1 MADDY
6 FTKAEKIKQKV
17 RNLDWEKKIKLLEKD
32 FEDKKFSKEEFLD
45 KKRQVYS
52 EVLDQMSEI
61 NQEKMKLNK
70 DHSAEPI
77 EDDYLSD
84 EDLEIFQ
91 EQLTPFQYMSLT
103 KDYLGEFDS
112 QDIVFSDD
120 FRKFENLE
128 NFVHWECVKKI
139 EKLRIH
145 NNYFSCEFMDKN
157 ELVIKDIAC
166 LNELSKLEEL
176 VFDDEGN
183 LGDRIK
189 VDYFSSKQLSNIKQL
204 EIHGLWDLSFLQNS
218 FSDNH
223 NIYETLEI
231 IKNDLKTL
239 ERAVYSGSIEATTST
254 NEQSNIELDSNSED
268 VLTRHLLKLS
278 EVEDQFR
285 QLTNKF
291 EEINFKL
298 DKLSNRLSKIQAD
311 NQIRFQDIESA
322 ITSGAIT
329 TQLSS
334 KPKTDSKSEIL
345 PGSSQPQD
353 LGSISYK
360 DTETSETSQQ
370 IQSVNTT
377 ATVLTETFQAE
388 EKILP
393 QELSP
398 KKQYEF
404 ATSFLKVGDYSTAE
418 RAFREFVLSNSE
430 HELAGSAQYWYAET
444 FRIRQLY
451 TDAASAYLEG
461 YQKYP
466 KGNKAPINLL
476 KLGVSMV
483 QIGEKDQ
490 GCKMIN
496 GVELQY
502 PKANQS
508 VIQKAKYESKKFE
521 CIKEDS

>member
-1 MADDY
+1 M
-6 FTKAEKIKQKV
+6 KII
-17 RNLDWEKKIKLLEKD
+17 LKLLIL
-32 FEDKKFSKEEFLD
+32 KFFL
-45 KKRQVYS
+45 
-52 EVLDQMSEI
+52 LF
-61 NQEKMKLNK
+61 N
-70 DHSAEPI
+70 
-77 EDDYLSD
+77 
-84 EDLEIFQ
+84 
-91 EQLTPFQYMSLT
+91 
-103 KDYLGEFDS
+103 
-112 QDIVFSDD
+112 
-120 FRKFENLE
+120 
-128 NFVHWECVKKI
+128 NFA
-139 EKLRIH
+139 
-145 NNYFSCEFMDKN
+145 F
-157 ELVIKDIAC
+157 A
-166 LNELSKLEEL
+166 
-176 VFDDEGN
+176 
-183 LGDRIK
+183 
-189 VDYFSSKQLSNIKQL
+189 
-204 EIHGLWDLSFLQNS
+204 
-218 FSDNH
+218 DNH
-223 NIYETLEI
+223 NIYEVLEI
-231 IKNDLKTL
+231 IKNDLRTL
-239 ERAVYSGSIEATTST
+239 EKAVYSGSIDIQTQTG
-254 NEQSNIELDSNSED
+254 SNLSSEIDSNSED

-311 NQIRFQDIESA
+311 NQIRFQDIESNLN
-322 ITSGAIT
+322 SSKDS
-329 TQLSS
+329 TQLTS
-334 KPKTDSKSEIL
+334 KPKTDNDNVL

-370 IQSVNTT
+370 IQSVDTT
-377 ATVLTETFQAE
+377 ASIVTETFESE

-393 QELSP
+393 ENLTP
-398 KKQYEF
+398 EKQYEF

-418 RAFREFVLSNSE
+418 RAFREFVISNSD

-466 KGNKAPINLL
+466 KGKKAPINLL

-502 PKANQS
+502 PNANQS

-521 CIKEDS
+521 CVKKDS

>member
-1 MADDY
+1 MR
-6 FTKAEKIKQKV
+6 FT
-17 RNLDWEKKIKLLEKD
+17 LKLILIIL
-32 FEDKKFSKEEFLD
+32 F
-45 KKRQVYS
+45 
-52 EVLDQMSEI
+52 
-61 NQEKMKLNK
+61 N
-70 DHSAEPI
+70 
-77 EDDYLSD
+77 
-84 EDLEIFQ
+84 
-91 EQLTPFQYMSLT
+91 
-103 KDYLGEFDS
+103 
-112 QDIVFSDD
+112 
-120 FRKFENLE
+120 
-128 NFVHWECVKKI
+128 
-139 EKLRIH
+139 
-145 NNYFSCEFMDKN
+145 
-157 ELVIKDIAC
+157 
-166 LNELSKLEEL
+166 
-176 VFDDEGN
+176 
-183 LGDRIK
+183 
-189 VDYFSSKQLSNIKQL
+189 
-204 EIHGLWDLSFLQNS
+204 LSFLQNS
-218 FSDNH
+218 YSDNH

-239 ERAVYSGSIEATTST
+239 ERAVYSGSIEIETS
-254 NEQSNIELDSNSED
+254 SNDDANVKIDSNSED

-311 NQIRFQDIESA
+311 NQIRFQDIETAMS
-322 ITSGAIT
+322 SGEIT
-329 TQLSS
+329 TKLSS
-334 KPKTDSKSEIL
+334 KPKTDLKNEIL

-353 LGSISYK
+353 LGTISYK
-360 DTETSETSQQ
+360 DTETSETSQK
-370 IQSVNTT
+370 IQSVDTT
-377 ATVLTETFQAE
+377 ATVVTETFQAE

-393 QELSP
+393 QDLSP

>member
-1 MADDY
+1 MK
-6 FTKAEKIKQKV
+6 FIFKIIM
-17 RNLDWEKKIKLLEKD
+17 LKLL
-32 FEDKKFSKEEFLD
+32 FL
-45 KKRQVYS
+45 
-52 EVLDQMSEI
+52 
-61 NQEKMKLNK
+61 LNLV
-70 DHSAEPI
+70 PI
-77 EDDYLSD
+77 
-84 EDLEIFQ
+84 
-91 EQLTPFQYMSLT
+91 
-103 KDYLGEFDS
+103 
-112 QDIVFSDD
+112 
-120 FRKFENLE
+120 
-128 NFVHWECVKKI
+128 
-139 EKLRIH
+139 
-145 NNYFSCEFMDKN
+145 
-157 ELVIKDIAC
+157 
-166 LNELSKLEEL
+166 
-176 VFDDEGN
+176 
-183 LGDRIK
+183 
-189 VDYFSSKQLSNIKQL
+189 SSSYA
-204 EIHGLWDLSFLQNS
+204 
-218 FSDNH
+218 DNH
-223 NIYETLEI
+223 NIYETLENI
-231 IKNDLKTL
+231 QNDLKTL
-239 ERAVYSGSIEATTST
+239 ERAVYSGSIEVNKSVG
-254 NEQSNIELDSNSED
+254 EILDVKLDSNSED

-278 EVEDQFR
+278 EVENQFR
-285 QLTNKF
+285 ELTNKF

-298 DKLSNRLSKIQAD
+298 DKLSNRLSKVQAD
-311 NQIRFQDIESA
+311 NQIRFQDIETVISSGE
-322 ITSGAIT
+322 ITEK
-329 TQLSS
+329 LSS
-334 KPKTDSKSEIL
+334 KIKKNSNEVL

-370 IQSVNTT
+370 IQSIDTT
-377 ATVLTETFQAE
+377 GSVVTETFQAE

-393 QELSP
+393 QDLTP
-398 KKQYEF
+398 KEQYEL

-418 RAFREFVLSNSE
+418 RAFREFVLSNGE

-496 GVELQY
+496 GVEKQY

>member
-1 MADDY
+1 MRSA
-6 FTKAEKIKQKV
+6 
-17 RNLDWEKKIKLLEKD
+17 LKLIILIL
-32 FEDKKFSKEEFLD
+32 F
-45 KKRQVYS
+45 
-52 EVLDQMSEI
+52 
-61 NQEKMKLNK
+61 N
-70 DHSAEPI
+70 
-77 EDDYLSD
+77 
-84 EDLEIFQ
+84 
-91 EQLTPFQYMSLT
+91 
-103 KDYLGEFDS
+103 
-112 QDIVFSDD
+112 
-120 FRKFENLE
+120 
-128 NFVHWECVKKI
+128 
-139 EKLRIH
+139 
-145 NNYFSCEFMDKN
+145 
-157 ELVIKDIAC
+157 
-166 LNELSKLEEL
+166 
-176 VFDDEGN
+176 
-183 LGDRIK
+183 
-189 VDYFSSKQLSNIKQL
+189 
-204 EIHGLWDLSFLQNS
+204 LSFLQNS

-239 ERAVYSGSIEATTST
+239 ERAVYSGSIEIKTS
-254 NEQSNIELDSNSED
+254 SNDNSNVKIDSNSED

-311 NQIRFQDIESA
+311 NQIRFQDIETAMS
-322 ITSGAIT
+322 SGEIT
-329 TQLSS
+329 TKLSS
-334 KPKTDSKSEIL
+334 KPKTDLKNEIL

-353 LGSISYK
+353 LGTISYK
-360 DTETSETSQQ
+360 DTETSETSQK
-370 IQSVNTT
+370 IQSVDTT
-377 ATVLTETFQAE
+377 ATVVTETFQAE

-393 QELSP
+393 QDLSP

-404 ATSFLKVGDYSTAE
+404 ATSFLKVGDYGTAE

>member
-1 MADDY
+1 MR
-6 FTKAEKIKQKV
+6 FT
-17 RNLDWEKKIKLLEKD
+17 
-32 FEDKKFSKEEFLD
+32 
-45 KKRQVYS
+45 
-52 EVLDQMSEI
+52 
-61 NQEKMKLNK
+61 
-70 DHSAEPI
+70 
-77 EDDYLSD
+77 
-84 EDLEIFQ
+84 
-91 EQLTPFQYMSLT
+91 
-103 KDYLGEFDS
+103 
-112 QDIVFSDD
+112 
-120 FRKFENLE
+120 
-128 NFVHWECVKKI
+128 
-139 EKLRIH
+139 
-145 NNYFSCEFMDKN
+145 
-157 ELVIKDIAC
+157 
-166 LNELSKLEEL
+166 SKLIIL
-176 VFDDEGN
+176 ILF
-183 LGDRIK
+183 
-189 VDYFSSKQLSNIKQL
+189 Y
-204 EIHGLWDLSFLQNS
+204 LSFLQNS

-239 ERAVYSGSIEATTST
+239 ERAVYSGSIEVKTSS
-254 NEQSNIELDSNSED
+254 NEQSNIELNSNSED

-311 NQIRFQDIESA
+311 NQIRFQDIESS
-322 ITSGAIT
+322 ISSGELT

-334 KPKTDSKSEIL
+334 KPKTDTKSEIL

-370 IQSVNTT
+370 IESVDTT
-377 ATVLTETFQAE
+377 ATVVTETFQAE

-393 QELSP
+393 QDLSP

-418 RAFREFVLSNSE
+418 RAFREFVLDNSE

>member
-1 MADDY
+1 MR
-6 FTKAEKIKQKV
+6 FT
-17 RNLDWEKKIKLLEKD
+17 
-32 FEDKKFSKEEFLD
+32 
-45 KKRQVYS
+45 
-52 EVLDQMSEI
+52 
-61 NQEKMKLNK
+61 
-70 DHSAEPI
+70 
-77 EDDYLSD
+77 
-84 EDLEIFQ
+84 
-91 EQLTPFQYMSLT
+91 
-103 KDYLGEFDS
+103 
-112 QDIVFSDD
+112 
-120 FRKFENLE
+120 
-128 NFVHWECVKKI
+128 
-139 EKLRIH
+139 
-145 NNYFSCEFMDKN
+145 
-157 ELVIKDIAC
+157 
-166 LNELSKLEEL
+166 SKLIL
-176 VFDDEGN
+176 LILFN
-183 LGDRIK
+183 
-189 VDYFSSKQLSNIKQL
+189 
-204 EIHGLWDLSFLQNS
+204 LSFLQNS
-218 FSDNH
+218 YSDNH

-239 ERAVYSGSIEATTST
+239 ERAVYSGSIEIETS
-254 NEQSNIELDSNSED
+254 SNSDSNVKIDSNSED

-311 NQIRFQDIESA
+311 NQIRFQDIETAMSSGEI
-322 ITSGAIT
+322 ITK
-329 TQLSS
+329 LSS
-334 KPKTDSKSEIL
+334 KPKTDLKNEIL

-353 LGSISYK
+353 LGTISYK
-360 DTETSETSQQ
+360 DTETSETSQK
-370 IQSVNTT
+370 IQSVDTA
-377 ATVLTETFQAE
+377 ATVVTETFQAE

-393 QELSP
+393 QDLSP

-418 RAFREFVLSNSE
+418 RAFREFVLSNRE